1 MRFSIK
7 HNLIANYSSQ
17 LYVMGVGVVMA
28 PVYLSYM
35 GQEAYGLIGFF
46 TVMSAWFQLL
56 DIGLTPAL
64 VRETARF
71 RGGAISVNTLRSMLR
86 ALEVFFGAVS
96 IAGGAA
102 IVFLSKE
109 VATHWLKVEHL
120 PVEEVAQAVVLMGL
134 AIPLRFIA
142 GLYRGVVN
150 GFERQVWLGGYN
162 IAIATLR
169 FIGVLGIF
177 AILGATPEN
186 FFAYQLVLAAIEL
199 GGLTWMTYRLV
210 RRGAVAREDFSW
222 GPFKAN
228 LAFSLTIAFTA
239 TVWLALIQT
248 DRMVLSKTLTL
259 SAYGVFSIAIVA
271 AATVSALNGAL
282 GQAILP
288 RLTKFAAESDTAG
301 MTRLYRD
308 ATQTACVIAAPVVGI
323 LAFFANPVLATWTGR
338 LSVAHEAA
346 PILRLYA
353 IGNGLA
359 WLSSFPYYLQYAK
372 GNLRL
377 HLIGNTIQLLF
388 LVPLIFLAAERYGPI
403 GTGAVWALANGLF
416 FLIYV
421 PIVHARFFP
430 GNHWK
435 WVLEDI
441 LSIGVPVMAAAW
453 LFSALLPQHLG
464 RWLEFAAI
472 IGTGVI
478 LLLIAGAA
486 SATIRTRVLA
496 LIGVSRTPMRSNRS

>member
-1 MRFSIK
+1 MRLSIK
-7 HNLIANYSSQ
+7 RNLIANYASQ
-17 LYVMGVGVVMA
+17 LYVMAIGVVMA
-28 PVYLSYM
+28 PVYLSYL

-56 DIGLTPAL
+56 DIGLTPTL
-64 VRETARF
+64 IRETARF
-71 RGGAISVNTLRSMLR
+71 RGGAISINTLRSMLR
-86 ALEVFFGAVS
+86 ALEFFFGAAS

-102 IVFLSKE
+102 IVFLSKGI
-109 VATHWLKVEHL
+109 ATHWLKVENL
-120 PVEEVAQAVVLMGL
+120 PIEEVAHAIVLMGL

-150 GFERQVWLGGYN
+150 GFEQQVWLGGYN
-162 IAIATLR
+162 IVIATFQ
-169 FIGVLGIF
+169 FIGVIGIF
-177 AILGATPEN
+177 EFLGATPEN
-186 FFAYQLVLAAIEL
+186 FFSYQLILAAIEL

-210 RRGAVAREDFSW
+210 RRGAVARENFSW
-222 GPFKAN
+222 NPFKAN

-271 AATVSALNGAL
+271 AATISALNGAL

-288 RLTKFAAESDTAG
+288 RLTKFAAEKDAFG

-308 ATQTACVIAAPVVGI
+308 ATQTACVIAVPVVAI
-323 LAFFANPVLATWTGR
+323 LTFFADPVLGAWTGKIR
-338 LSVAHEAA
+338 LANEAA

-372 GNLRL
+372 GDLRL
-377 HLIGNTIQLLF
+377 HLIGNTIQLMF
-388 LVPLIFLAAERYGPI
+388 LVPLIFLVAERFGPI
-403 GTGAVWALANGLF
+403 GTGAIWALANGLF

-421 PIVHARFFP
+421 PIVHARFFS

-435 WVLEDI
+435 WLSEDI
-441 LSIGVPVMAAAW
+441 LTIGVPVMAAAW
-453 LFSALLPQHLG
+453 LLSAILPRHLG
-464 RWLEFAAI
+464 RWSEFAEI
-472 IGTGVI
+472 IGTGLI
-478 LLLIAGAA
+478 LLLIASAA
-486 SATIRTRVLA
+486 STTIRTRILA
-496 LIGVSRTPMRSNRS
+496 LIGFSKIQVGTK